1 MNISSLFNV
10 NAKEIR
16 DTAVK
21 TGTLPGK
28 GNGQFDTILGQALDT
43 LNTTNQYIQESDEQK
58 MLFAMGLVDNT
69 HDMTIAAGKAETAL
83 QYTVVVRDKLLEA
96 YRELMQIQ
104 I

>member
-10 NAKEIR
+10 NAKDIR
-16 DTAVK
+16 DTAIKV
-21 TGTLPGK
+21 GTLSAK

-69 HDMTIAAGKAETAL
+69 HDMTIAAGKADTAL